1 MWRHSIGEPRRKPRV
16 DAPEHHRPCRSP
28 GARRPGREGAR
39 PRRSPVRAGAPDPR
53 GQGTDRGDLEAR
65 TRASVRDRRRN
76 EQRRPGAA
84 APPVSAAGRERQE
97 GAGQVITQG
106 LSRNRV
112 ILATAG
118 TALALLL
125 AALDQTI
132 VGTAIPRIV
141 ADLNGLDRLAWVTTA
156 YLVTSTTMTPIA
168 GKLGD
173 LFGRKPFLLAGMI
186 GFVAA
191 SALCGL
197 SQDMTQLI
205 VFRGIQGIFGGV
217 LFATVFTVIGD
228 LFPPESRGRVQGLF
242 GGVFGLSSIVGPTAG
257 GFITDHWSW
266 RWVFE
271 VNIPVGIVAVAVVL
285 AGLPYVRSKASWR
298 DIDFFGAVTLAAGVV
313 PLLIALS
320 ITRDHAWTSPEVEGL
335 LALAAVMLAAFVFV
349 ESRVE
354 HPIVPLEL
362 FKNTTFTVSMVVG
375 FLTAFGMFGSIL
387 FTPLVFQGVLG
398 ISATNSGAL
407 ITPMMFGLLGAST
420 LTGFAMRRVKRY
432 RYLGTLGVAVMIV
445 GMYLL
450 SLITPSMPEWRVVA
464 ALIVVGLGLGTTFP
478 LYLTAVQVAL
488 PRSYMGVASSQIQ
501 FWRNLGG
508 TVGSSILG
516 AVLANRLPDYLK
528 TRIGE
533 LHLPPQALQHL
544 PSGGANAVLQPGAL
558 SQLPPAVATAIRL
571 ALSDTLRD
579 IYIFAGLILIA
590 ALVATVFLKEVPLAG
605 VPTQAFGEPV
615 PEDDDTKA
623 REPVAV

>member
-1 MWRHSIGEPRRKPRV
+1 
-16 DAPEHHRPCRSP
+16 
-28 GARRPGREGAR
+28 
-39 PRRSPVRAGAPDPR
+39 
-53 GQGTDRGDLEAR
+53 
-65 TRASVRDRRRN
+65 
-76 EQRRPGAA
+76 
-84 APPVSAAGRERQE
+84 
-97 GAGQVITQG
+97 VITQG

-118 TALALLL
+118 TMLALLL

-205 VFRGIQGIFGGV
+205 VFRGIQGVFGGV

-228 LFPPESRGRVQGLF
+228 LFPPDQRGRAQGLF
-242 GGVFGLSSIVGPTAG
+242 GGVFGLSSIVGPTTG

-271 VNIPVGIVAVAVVL
+271 VNIPVGIIAVLVVL

-298 DIDFFGAVTLAAGVV
+298 DIDFWGALTLAAGVV
-313 PLLIALS
+313 PLLIGLT
-320 ITRDHAWTSPEVEGL
+320 ITRDHAWTSPQVTGL
-335 LALAAVMLAAFVFV
+335 LGLAAVMLAAFVFV

-354 HPIVPLEL
+354 HPIVPLHL
-362 FKNTTFTVSMVVG
+362 FKNSTFTVSMVVG

-420 LTGFAMRRVKRY
+420 ATGFVMRRIKYY
-432 RYLGTLGVAVMIV
+432 RYLGTLGVAVMIF
-445 GMYLL
+445 GMWLL
-450 SLITPSMPEWRVVA
+450 SQVTPGVPEWHVVA
-464 ALIVVGLGLGTTFP
+464 ALIVVGLGIGTTFP

-488 PRSYMGVASSQIQ
+488 PRQFMGVASSQIQ

-508 TVGSSILG
+508 TVGSAILG
-516 AVLANRLPDYLK
+516 AVLANRLPDYLS
-528 TRIGE
+528 TRVAA
-533 LHLPPQALQHL
+533 LHLPPAVVAGL
-544 PSGGANAVLQPGAL
+544 PKTGSANSILDPTLLAK
-558 SQLPPAVATAIRL
+558 LPPAFVHAIRL
-571 ALSDTLRD
+571 ALSDTLHD
-579 IYIFAGLILIA
+579 IYIFAGVILIV
-590 ALVATVFLKEVPLAG
+590 ALVSTVFLKEVPLTGATAG
-605 VPTQAFGEPV
+605 RGFDAAPV
-615 PEDDDTKA
+615 EVEEEEREAVA
-623 REPVAV
+623 R

>member
-1 MWRHSIGEPRRKPRV
+1 MT
-16 DAPEHHRPCRSP
+16 A
-28 GARRPGREGAR
+28 
-39 PRRSPVRAGAPDPR
+39 
-53 GQGTDRGDLEAR
+53 TL
-65 TRASVRDRRRN
+65 DRRR
-76 EQRRPGAA
+76 
-84 APPVSAAGRERQE
+84 
-97 GAGQVITQG
+97 T
-106 LSRNRV
+106 

-118 TALALLL
+118 TMLALLL

-186 GFVAA
+186 GFVIA
-191 SALCGL
+191 SAFCGL
-197 SQDMTQLI
+197 AQDMTQLI

-228 LFPPESRGRVQGLF
+228 LFPPEQRGRAQGLF
-242 GGVFGLSSIVGPTAG
+242 GAVFGLSSIVGPTAG

-298 DIDFFGAVTLAAGVV
+298 DIDFFGAFSLAAGVV
-313 PLLIALS
+313 PLLIALT
-320 ITRDHAWTSPEVEGL
+320 ITRDHAWTSPQVLGL
-335 LALAAVMLAAFVFV
+335 LGLALVMLLAFVYV
-349 ESRVE
+349 ESHVE
-354 HPIVPLEL
+354 NPIVPLHL
-362 FKNTTFTVSMVVG
+362 FKNSTFSVSMLVG

-420 LTGFAMRRVKRY
+420 ATGFVMRRIKYY
-432 RYLGTLGVAVMIV
+432 RYLGTLGVAVMIF
-445 GMYLL
+445 GMWLL
-450 SLITPSMPEWRVVA
+450 SQITPASAQWHVVA
-464 ALIVVGLGLGTTFP
+464 DLIVVGLGIGVTFP
-478 LYLTAVQVAL
+478 LYLTAVQTAL
-488 PRSYMGVASSQIQ
+488 PRQYLGVASSQIQ

-508 TVGSSILG
+508 TVGSAILG

-528 TRIGE
+528 TRVAA
-533 LHLPPQALQHL
+533 LNLPPSILQSLPKGGSANSILDPALLARL
-544 PSGGANAVLQPGAL
+544 P
-558 SQLPPAVATAIRL
+558 LPFIHAIRAAL
-571 ALSDTLRD
+571 ADTLHD
-579 IYIFAGLILIA
+579 IYLLAGLILIA
-590 ALVATVFLKEVPLAG
+590 ALVSTVFMKEVPLTSASQG
-605 VPTQAFGEPV
+605 VGFGEAAPV
-615 PEDDDTKA
+615 DEDI
-623 REPVAV
+623 REESERVPA

>member
-1 MWRHSIGEPRRKPRV
+1 M
-16 DAPEHHRPCRSP
+16 
-28 GARRPGREGAR
+28 
-39 PRRSPVRAGAPDPR
+39 
-53 GQGTDRGDLEAR
+53 
-65 TRASVRDRRRN
+65 
-76 EQRRPGAA
+76 
-84 APPVSAAGRERQE
+84 
-97 GAGQVITQG
+97 
-106 LSRNRV
+106 
-112 ILATAG
+112 ATAG
-118 TALALLL
+118 TMLALLL

-173 LFGRKPFLLAGMI
+173 LFGRKPFLLVGMI

-228 LFPPESRGRVQGLF
+228 LFPPEQRGKAQGLF
-242 GGVFGLSSIVGPTAG
+242 GGVFGLSSVVGPTAG

-298 DIDFFGAVTLAAGVV
+298 DIDFWGAFTLAAGVV
-313 PLLIALS
+313 PMLIALS
-320 ITRDHAWTSPEVEGL
+320 ITRDHAWTSPQVLGL
-335 LALAAVMLAAFVFV
+335 LAFAAAMLAAFVFV
-349 ESRVE
+349 ESKVE

-362 FKNTTFTVSMVVG
+362 FKNPTFTVSMVVG

-407 ITPMMFGLLGAST
+407 ITPMMFGLIGAST
-420 LTGFAMRRVKRY
+420 LTGFLMKRIKYY
-432 RYLGTLGVAVMIV
+432 RFLGTVGVAVMIF
-445 GMYLL
+445 GMWLL
-450 SLITPSMPEWRVVA
+450 SQVTPSSPEWHVVA
-464 ALIVVGLGLGTTFP
+464 DLIVVGTGIGVTFP

-488 PRSYMGVASSQIQ
+488 PRRFLGVASSQIQ

-516 AVLANRLPDYLK
+516 AVLANRLPDYLQ
-528 TRIGE
+528 TRVTA
-533 LHLPPQALQHL
+533 LHLPPQALAGL
-544 PSGGANAVLQPGAL
+544 PKGGSANSILDPTLLAK
-558 SQLPPAVATAIRL
+558 LPAAFVHAIRL
-571 ALSDTLRD
+571 ALSDTLHD
-579 IYIFAGLILIA
+579 IYVFAGVVLVV
-590 ALVATVFLKEVPLAG
+590 ALVSTVFLREVPLSGAKSG
-605 VPTQAFGEPV
+605 MAFGEGPPV
-615 PEDDDTKA
+615 ELEEEPE
-623 REPVAV
+623 REAATA

>member
-1 MWRHSIGEPRRKPRV
+1 
-16 DAPEHHRPCRSP
+16 
-28 GARRPGREGAR
+28 
-39 PRRSPVRAGAPDPR
+39 
-53 GQGTDRGDLEAR
+53 
-65 TRASVRDRRRN
+65 
-76 EQRRPGAA
+76 
-84 APPVSAAGRERQE
+84 
-97 GAGQVITQG
+97 VITQG
-106 LSRNRV
+106 LSRRRV

-118 TALALLL
+118 TMLALLL

-191 SALCGL
+191 SVVCGL
-197 SQDMTQLI
+197 AQDMTQLI

-228 LFPPESRGRVQGLF
+228 LFPPENRGRVQGLF
-242 GGVFGLSSIVGPTAG
+242 GGVFGLSAIIGPTAG
-257 GFITDHWSW
+257 GFITDHFGW

-271 VNIPVGIVAVAVVL
+271 VNIPVGIIAVAVVL
-285 AGLPYVRSKASWR
+285 VGLPYVRSKASWR
-298 DIDFFGAVTLAAGVV
+298 DIDFWGAFTLAAGVV

-320 ITRDHAWTSPEVEGL
+320 ITRDHAWTSPQVVGL
-335 LALAAVMLAAFVFV
+335 LAFAAAMLAAFVFV
-349 ESRVE
+349 EGRVE
-354 HPIVPLEL
+354 QPIVPLEL
-362 FKNTTFTVSMVVG
+362 FKNTTFTVSMIVG

-407 ITPMMFGLLGAST
+407 ITPMMFGLLAAST
-420 LTGFAMRRVKRY
+420 LTGFVMRRIKYY

-450 SLITPSMPEWRVVA
+450 SLITPSSQEWRVVA
-464 ALIVVGLGLGTTFP
+464 ALIVVGLGIGTTFP

-488 PRSYMGVASSQIQ
+488 P
-501 FWRNLGG
+501 RNLGG

-516 AVLANRLPDYLK
+516 AVLANRLPGYLSA
-528 TRIGE
+528 RIAD
-533 LHLPPQALQHL
+533 LHLPAQALQHL
-544 PSGGANAVLQPGAL
+544 PSGGANSILQPGAL
-558 SQLPPAVATAIRL
+558 NQLPKVVATAIRL
-571 ALSDTLRD
+571 ALADTLHD
-579 IYIFAGLILIA
+579 IYFFAGLILIV
-590 ALVATVFLKEVPLAG
+590 ALVSTVFLKEVPLTGAPSRTG
-605 VPTQAFGEPV
+605 FTGPLAADEAD
-615 PEDDDTKA
+615 EADDA
-623 REPVAV
+623 REAVPA

>member
-1 MWRHSIGEPRRKPRV
+1 MI
-16 DAPEHHRPCRSP
+16 
-28 GARRPGREGAR
+28 
-39 PRRSPVRAGAPDPR
+39 
-53 GQGTDRGDLEAR
+53 EA
-65 TRASVRDRRRN
+65 TM
-76 EQRRPGAA
+76 
-84 APPVSAAGRERQE
+84 
-97 GAGQVITQG
+97 TQPMTHG
-106 LSRNRV
+106 LSRNRI

-118 TALALLL
+118 TMLALLL

-186 GFVAA
+186 GFVVA
-191 SALCGL
+191 SAFCGL
-197 SQDMTQLI
+197 AQDMTQLI
-205 VFRGIQGIFGGV
+205 VFRGIQGLFGGV

-228 LFPPESRGRVQGLF
+228 LFPPSQRARAQGLF
-242 GGVFGLSSIVGPTAG
+242 GAVFGLSSVVGPTAG

-271 VNIPVGIVAVAVVL
+271 VNIPVGIIAVAVVM

-298 DIDFFGAVTLAAGVV
+298 DIDFWGAATLAAGVV
-313 PLLIALS
+313 PLLIALT
-320 ITRDHAWTSPEVEGL
+320 ITRDHAWTSPQVLGL
-335 LALAAVMLAAFVFV
+335 LGLAVAMLFAFVFI
-349 ESRVE
+349 EGRVE

-362 FKNTTFTVSMVVG
+362 FKNPTFSVSMLVG

-407 ITPMMFGLLGAST
+407 ITPMMFGLIGAST
-420 LTGFAMRRVKRY
+420 LTGFAMRRIKYY
-432 RYLGTLGVAVMIV
+432 RYLGTIGVAVMIC
-445 GMYLL
+445 GMWLL
-450 SLITPSMPEWRVVA
+450 SQVTPSTPEWHVVVD
-464 ALIVVGLGLGTTFP
+464 LIVVGLGIGTTFP

-488 PRSYMGVASSQIQ
+488 PRKYLGVASSQIQ

-508 TVGSSILG
+508 TVGSAILG

-528 TRIGE
+528 MRVTN
-533 LHLPPQALQHL
+533 LHLPAQVVNSL
-544 PSGGANAVLQPGAL
+544 PKGGSANSILDPTLLAK
-558 SQLPPAVATAIRL
+558 LPPAFVHAIRA
-571 ALSDTLRD
+571 ALGDTLHD
-579 IYIFAGLILIA
+579 IYIFAGAVLIV
-590 ALVATVFLKEVPLAG
+590 ALVSTVFLKEVPLTGARAEQG
-605 VPTQAFGEPV
+605 YDEAPVITDEGE
-615 PEDDDTKA
+615 
-623 REPVAV
+623 REAAAVTA

>member
-1 MWRHSIGEPRRKPRV
+1 M
-16 DAPEHHRPCRSP
+16 
-28 GARRPGREGAR
+28 
-39 PRRSPVRAGAPDPR
+39 
-53 GQGTDRGDLEAR
+53 
-65 TRASVRDRRRN
+65 
-76 EQRRPGAA
+76 
-84 APPVSAAGRERQE
+84 
-97 GAGQVITQG
+97 
-106 LSRNRV
+106 
-112 ILATAG
+112 
-118 TALALLL
+118 LALLL

-191 SALCGL
+191 SVVCGL

-228 LFPPESRGRVQGLF
+228 LFPPENRARVQGLF
-242 GGVFGLSSIVGPTAG
+242 GGVFGLSAIIGPTAG
-257 GFITDHWSW
+257 GFITDHFGW

-298 DIDFFGAVTLAAGVV
+298 DIDYWGAFTLAAGVV

-320 ITRDHAWTSPEVEGL
+320 ITRDHAWTSPEVVGL
-335 LALAAVMLAAFVFV
+335 LALAAAMLAAFIFV
-349 ESRVE
+349 EGRVAQ
-354 HPIVPLEL
+354 PIVPLEL
-362 FKNTTFTVSMVVG
+362 FKNSTFTVSMIVG

-407 ITPMMFGLLGAST
+407 ITPMMFGLLAAST
-420 LTGFAMRRVKRY
+420 LTGFVMRRIKYY
-432 RYLGTLGVAVMIV
+432 RFLGTLGVAVMIV

-450 SLITPSMPEWRVVA
+450 SLITPSTQEWRVVA

-488 PRSYMGVASSQIQ
+488 PRKHLGVASSQIQ

-516 AVLANRLPDYLK
+516 AVLANRLPGYLA
-528 TRIGE
+528 TRIAS
-533 LHLPPQALQHL
+533 LHLPAQALQHL
-544 PSGGANAVLQPGAL
+544 PSGGANSILQPGAL
-558 SQLPPAVATAIRL
+558 AQLPPAVANAIRL
-571 ALSDTLRD
+571 SLSDTLHD
-579 IYIFAGLILIA
+579 IYFFAGLVLIV
-590 ALVATVFLKEVPLAG
+590 ALVSTVFLKEVPLTEAPSSTG
-605 VPTQAFGEPV
+605 FADPV
-615 PEDDDTKA
+615 PADEDAEA
-623 REPVAV
+623 REAIPA

>member
-1 MWRHSIGEPRRKPRV
+1 
-16 DAPEHHRPCRSP
+16 
-28 GARRPGREGAR
+28 
-39 PRRSPVRAGAPDPR
+39 
-53 GQGTDRGDLEAR
+53 
-65 TRASVRDRRRN
+65 
-76 EQRRPGAA
+76 
-84 APPVSAAGRERQE
+84 
-97 GAGQVITQG
+97 VITQG

-118 TALALLL
+118 TMLALLL

-228 LFPPESRGRVQGLF
+228 LFPPENRGRVQGLF
-242 GGVFGLSSIVGPTAG
+242 GGVFGLSAIIGPTAG
-257 GFITDHWSW
+257 GFITDHFGW

-271 VNIPVGIVAVAVVL
+271 VNIPVGIIAVAVVL
-285 AGLPYVRSKASWR
+285 VGLPYVRSKASWR
-298 DIDFFGAVTLAAGVV
+298 DIDFWGAFTLAAGVV

-320 ITRDHAWTSPEVEGL
+320 ITRDHAWTSPEVVGL
-335 LALAAVMLAAFVFV
+335 LAFAAAMLAAFVFV
-349 ESRVE
+349 EGRVAQ
-354 HPIVPLEL
+354 PIVPLEL
-362 FKNTTFTVSMVVG
+362 FKNTTFTVSMIVG

-407 ITPMMFGLLGAST
+407 ITPMMFGLLAAST
-420 LTGFAMRRVKRY
+420 LTGFVMRRIKYY
-432 RYLGTLGVAVMIV
+432 RFLGTLGVAVMIV

-450 SLITPSMPEWRVVA
+450 SLITPSSQEWRVVA
-464 ALIVVGLGLGTTFP
+464 ALIVVGLGIGTTFP

-488 PRSYMGVASSQIQ
+488 PRKYLGVASSQIQ

-516 AVLANRLPDYLK
+516 AVLTNRLPGYLSA
-528 TRIGE
+528 RIAD
-533 LHLPPQALQHL
+533 LHLPVQALRNL
-544 PSGGANAVLQPGAL
+544 PSGGANSILQPGAL
-558 SQLPPAVATAIRL
+558 NQLPKVVATAIRL
-571 ALSDTLRD
+571 ALADTLHD
-579 IYIFAGLILIA
+579 IYFFAGLILIV
-590 ALVATVFLKEVPLAG
+590 ALVSTVFLKEVPLTAAPSRTG
-605 VPTQAFGEPV
+605 FGDPVPTDEADEAAQ
-615 PEDDDTKA
+615 A
-623 REPVAV
+623 REAVPA

>member
-1 MWRHSIGEPRRKPRV
+1 M
-16 DAPEHHRPCRSP
+16 
-28 GARRPGREGAR
+28 
-39 PRRSPVRAGAPDPR
+39 
-53 GQGTDRGDLEAR
+53 TEA
-65 TRASVRDRRRN
+65 
-76 EQRRPGAA
+76 
-84 APPVSAAGRERQE
+84 
-97 GAGQVITQG
+97 ITHG
-106 LSRNRV
+106 LSRQRV

-118 TALALLL
+118 TMLALLL

-205 VFRGIQGIFGGV
+205 VFRGIQGLFGGV

-228 LFPPESRGRVQGLF
+228 LFPPDQRGRAQGLF
-242 GGVFGLSSIVGPTAG
+242 GAVFGLSSILGPTTG

-271 VNIPVGIVAVAVVL
+271 VNIPVGIIAVSVVL

-298 DIDFFGAVTLAAGVV
+298 DIDFWGALTLAAGVV
-313 PLLIALS
+313 PLLIGLT
-320 ITRDHAWTSPEVEGL
+320 ITRDHAWTSPQVTGL
-335 LALAAVMLAAFVFV
+335 LALAAIMLGAFVFV

-354 HPIVPLEL
+354 HPIVPLHL
-362 FKNTTFTVSMVVG
+362 FKNSTFTVSMVVG

-420 LTGFAMRRVKRY
+420 ATGFVMRRIRNY
-432 RYLGTLGVAVMIV
+432 RYLGTLGVAVMIF
-445 GMYLL
+445 GMWLL
-450 SLITPSMPEWRVVA
+450 SQVTPTTPEWHVVA
-464 ALIVVGLGLGTTFP
+464 DLIVIGLGLGTTFP

-488 PRSYMGVASSQIQ
+488 PRQFMGVASSQIQ

-508 TVGSSILG
+508 TVGSAILG
-516 AVLANRLPDYLK
+516 AVLANRLPDYL
-528 TRIGE
+528 TARTAA
-533 LHLPPQALQHL
+533 LHLPPQVISSL
-544 PSGGANAVLQPGAL
+544 PKTGSANAILDPTLLGK
-558 SQLPPAVATAIRL
+558 LPAAFVQAIRL
-571 ALSDTLRD
+571 ALSDTLHD
-579 IYIFAGLILIA
+579 IYIFAGVILVI
-590 ALVATVFLKEVPLAG
+590 ALVSTVFLKEVPLTGAAAG
-605 VPTQAFGEPV
+605 RGLDAPPV
-615 PEDDDTKA
+615 ELEEEEREAVA
-623 REPVAV
+623 R

>member
-1 MWRHSIGEPRRKPRV
+1 M
-16 DAPEHHRPCRSP
+16 
-28 GARRPGREGAR
+28 
-39 PRRSPVRAGAPDPR
+39 
-53 GQGTDRGDLEAR
+53 T
-65 TRASVRDRRRN
+65 
-76 EQRRPGAA
+76 
-84 APPVSAAGRERQE
+84 
-97 GAGQVITQG
+97 QVAEITHVTHG
-106 LSRNRV
+106 LSRNRI

-118 TALALLL
+118 TMLALLL

-186 GFVAA
+186 GFVGA

-205 VFRGIQGIFGGV
+205 VFRGLQGVFGGV

-228 LFPPESRGRVQGLF
+228 LFPPDQRGRVQGMF
-242 GGVFGLSSIVGPTAG
+242 GAVFGLSSVVGPTAG
-257 GFITDHWSW
+257 GVITDHGSW

-271 VNIPVGIVAVAVVL
+271 VNIPVGIAAVAVVT
-285 AGLPYVRSKASWR
+285 AGLPYVRSHASWR
-298 DIDFFGAVTLAAGVV
+298 DIDFWGALTLAAGVV

-320 ITRDHAWTSPEVEGL
+320 ITRDHAWTSPQVTGL
-335 LALAAVMLAAFVFV
+335 LAIAAVMLAAFVFV

-354 HPIVPLEL
+354 HPIVPLGL
-362 FKNTTFTVSMVVG
+362 FKNATFTVSMIVG

-407 ITPMMFGLLGAST
+407 ITPMSFGLLGAST
-420 LTGFAMRRVKRY
+420 VTGLVMRRIKHY
-432 RYLGTLGVAVMIV
+432 RYLGTAGVAIMIF
-445 GMYLL
+445 GLWLL
-450 SLITPSMPEWRVVA
+450 SQITPSTPEWRVVA
-464 ALIVVGLGLGTTFP
+464 ELVVVGAGLGMTFP

-488 PRSYMGVASSQIQ
+488 PRRFLGVASSQIQ

-508 TVGSSILG
+508 TVGSAILG

-528 TRIGE
+528 TRVSE
-533 LHLPPQALQHL
+533 LKLPPQIVGHIPTA
-544 PSGGANAVLQPGAL
+544 SGANAILDPSL
-558 SQLPPAVATAIRL
+558 ISKLPPVFVHAIRL
-571 ALSDTLRD
+571 ALADTLRD
-579 IYIFAGLILIA
+579 IYVVAGAVLVA
-590 ALVATVFLKEVPLAG
+590 ALVATLFMKEVPLTRARPATGFEAPAAEAEEDGEAVAAAG
-605 VPTQAFGEPV
+605 
-615 PEDDDTKA
+615 
-623 REPVAV
+623 

>member
-1 MWRHSIGEPRRKPRV
+1 VTDTATE
-16 DAPEHHRPCRSP
+16 RPTTT
-28 GARRPGREGAR
+28 E
-39 PRRSPVRAGAPDPR
+39 
-53 GQGTDRGDLEAR
+53 TTMHL
-65 TRASVRDRRRN
+65 TH
-76 EQRRPGAA
+76 
-84 APPVSAAGRERQE
+84 
-97 GAGQVITQG
+97 G

-118 TALALLL
+118 TMLALLL

-205 VFRGIQGIFGGV
+205 VFRGIQGVFGGV

-228 LFPPESRGRVQGLF
+228 LFPPSQRARLQGVF
-242 GGVFGLSSIVGPTAG
+242 GAVFGLSSIIGPTTG
-257 GFITDHWSW
+257 GFITDHYSW

-271 VNIPVGIVAVAVVL
+271 VNIPVGIIAVIVVL
-285 AGLPYVRSKASWR
+285 LGLPYVRSKASWR
-298 DIDFFGAVTLAAGVV
+298 DIDFWGAVTLTAGVV
-313 PLLIALS
+313 PLLIALT
-320 ITRDHAWTSPEVEGL
+320 ITRDHAWTSPQVMGL

-354 HPIVPLEL
+354 HPIVPLHL
-362 FKNTTFTVSMVVG
+362 FANPTFTVSMIVG

-420 LTGFAMRRVKRY
+420 LTGFLMRRIKYY
-432 RYLGTLGVAVMIV
+432 RFLGTIGVAIMIF

-450 SLITPSMPEWRVVA
+450 SQITPSVPEWHVVA
-464 ALIVVGLGLGTTFP
+464 DLIVVGLGLGVTFP

-488 PRSYMGVASSQIQ
+488 PRQFMGVASSQIQ

-508 TVGSSILG
+508 TVGSAILG

-528 TRIGE
+528 TRILD
-533 LHLPPQALQHL
+533 LHLPPAVIGRIPQ
-544 PSGGANAVLQPGAL
+544 SGGANSILDPSL
-558 SQLPPAVATAIRL
+558 ISKLPPAFVHAIRL
-571 ALSDTLRD
+571 ALSDTLHD
-579 IYIFAGLILIA
+579 IYVFAGIVLIA
-590 ALVATVFLKEVPLAG
+590 ALVSTVFMKEAPLTGTQITPGFEAPPIDDEEPETAVAAG
-605 VPTQAFGEPV
+605 
-615 PEDDDTKA
+615 
-623 REPVAV
+623 

>member
-1 MWRHSIGEPRRKPRV
+1 MTESMTH
-16 DAPEHHRPCRSP
+16 
-28 GARRPGREGAR
+28 
-39 PRRSPVRAGAPDPR
+39 
-53 GQGTDRGDLEAR
+53 
-65 TRASVRDRRRN
+65 
-76 EQRRPGAA
+76 
-84 APPVSAAGRERQE
+84 
-97 GAGQVITQG
+97 G
-106 LSRNRV
+106 LTRNRT

-118 TALALLL
+118 TMLALLL

-173 LFGRKPFLLAGMI
+173 LFGRKPFLLVGMI
-186 GFVAA
+186 GFVVA
-191 SALCGL
+191 SAFCGL
-197 SQDMTQLI
+197 ATSMTQLI
-205 VFRGIQGIFGGV
+205 IFRGIQGIFGGV

-228 LFPPESRGRVQGLF
+228 LFPPDQRGRAQGLF
-242 GGVFGLSSIVGPTAG
+242 GAVFGLSSIVGPTAG

-271 VNIPVGIVAVAVVL
+271 VNIPVGVVAVLVVL

-298 DIDFFGAVTLAAGVV
+298 DIDIWGAVTLAGGVV

-320 ITRDHAWTSPEVEGL
+320 ITRDHAWTSPQVMGL
-335 LALAAVMLAAFVFV
+335 LALAAVMLATFIFV
-349 ESRVE
+349 ESRVAE
-354 HPIVPLEL
+354 PIVPLHL
-362 FKNTTFTVSMVVG
+362 FKNPTFTVSMIVG

-420 LTGFAMRRVKRY
+420 VTGFVMKRIKYY
-432 RYLGTLGVAVMIV
+432 RFLGTLGVAVMIF
-445 GMYLL
+445 GMWLL
-450 SLITPSMPEWRVVA
+450 SQITPSTPQWHVVVD
-464 ALIVVGLGLGTTFP
+464 LIVVGLGIGTTFP

-488 PRSYMGVASSQIQ
+488 PRKFMGVASSQIQ

-516 AVLANRLPDYLK
+516 AVLANRLPGYLA
-528 TRIGE
+528 TQVSG
-533 LHLPPQALQHL
+533 LHLPASALGQL
-544 PSGGANAVLQPGAL
+544 GSAGANSILQPGAL
-558 SQLPPAVATAIRL
+558 ANLPPALVTAIRF
-571 ALSDTLRD
+571 ALSETLRD
-579 IYIFAGLILIA
+579 IYIFAGVVLVI
-590 ALVATVFLKEVPLAG
+590 ALVSTVFLKEVSLERAPEGLG
-605 VPTQAFGEPV
+605 FGEGAPV
-615 PEDDDTKA
+615 DEDV
-623 REPVAV
+623 REEREAVPA

>member
-1 MWRHSIGEPRRKPRV
+1 MTE
-16 DAPEHHRPCRSP
+16 
-28 GARRPGREGAR
+28 
-39 PRRSPVRAGAPDPR
+39 
-53 GQGTDRGDLEAR
+53 EA
-65 TRASVRDRRRN
+65 TM
-76 EQRRPGAA
+76 
-84 APPVSAAGRERQE
+84 
-97 GAGQVITQG
+97 TQSLTHG
-106 LSRNRV
+106 LSRGRV

-118 TALALLL
+118 TMLALLL

-205 VFRGIQGIFGGV
+205 VFRGIQGVFGGV

-228 LFPPESRGRVQGLF
+228 LFPPDQRGRLAGLF
-242 GGVFGLSSIVGPTAG
+242 GAVFGLSSIVGPTTG

-271 VNIPVGIVAVAVVL
+271 VNIPVGVIAVIVVL

-298 DIDFFGAVTLAAGVV
+298 DIDFWGAFTLAAGIV

-320 ITRDHAWTSPEVEGL
+320 ITRDHAWTSPQVSGL
-335 LALAAVMLAAFVFV
+335 LAVAAVMLAAFIFV
-349 ESRVE
+349 EARAE
-354 HPIVPLEL
+354 HPIVPLHL
-362 FKNTTFTVSMVVG
+362 FKNSTFSVSMLVG

-420 LTGFAMRRVKRY
+420 LTGFVMRRIRY
-432 RYLGTLGVAVMIV
+432 YRFLGTLGVAVMIV
-445 GMYLL
+445 GMWML
-450 SLITPSMPEWRVVA
+450 SLITPSVPEWRVVA
-464 ALIVVGLGLGTTFP
+464 SLIVVGLGLGITFP
-478 LYLTAVQVAL
+478 LYLTAVQTAL
-488 PRSYMGVASSQIQ
+488 PRKYLGVASSQIQ

-508 TVGSSILG
+508 TVGSAILG
-516 AVLANRLPDYLK
+516 AVLSNRLPDYLTK
-528 TRIGE
+528 RVSEAGV
-533 LHLPPQALQHL
+533 PPQALKNL
-544 PSGGANAVLQPGAL
+544 PNAGNANAILDPNLIHA
-558 SQLPPAVATAIRL
+558 LPPAIVTAIRSAL
-571 ALSDTLRD
+571 ADSLHD
-579 IYIFAGLILIA
+579 IYIFAGVILVV
-590 ALVATVFLKEVPLAG
+590 ALVATVFMKEVPLTGARPAMGFEAAPVEEDEDERVVVAG
-605 VPTQAFGEPV
+605 
-615 PEDDDTKA
+615 
-623 REPVAV
+623 

>member
-1 MWRHSIGEPRRKPRV
+1 MS
-16 DAPEHHRPCRSP
+16 
-28 GARRPGREGAR
+28 
-39 PRRSPVRAGAPDPR
+39 
-53 GQGTDRGDLEAR
+53 T
-65 TRASVRDRRRN
+65 T
-76 EQRRPGAA
+76 
-84 APPVSAAGRERQE
+84 
-97 GAGQVITQG
+97 TG
-106 LSRNRV
+106 LSRRRV
-112 ILATAG
+112 VLATAG
-118 TALALLL
+118 TMLALLL

-173 LFGRKPFLLAGMI
+173 LFGRKPFLLVGMI

-205 VFRGIQGIFGGV
+205 VFRGVQGIFGGV

-228 LFPPESRGRVQGLF
+228 LFPPDQRGKAQGLF
-242 GGVFGLSSIVGPTAG
+242 GAVFGLSSVVGPTAG
-257 GFITDHWSW
+257 GFITDHWNW

-271 VNIPVGIVAVAVVL
+271 VNIPVGIVAVAVVV

-298 DIDFFGAVTLAAGVV
+298 DIDFWGALTLAAGVV
-313 PLLIALS
+313 PMLIALS
-320 ITRDHAWTSPEVEGL
+320 ITRDHAWTSPQVLGL
-335 LALAAVMLAAFVFV
+335 LAFAAVMLAAFVFV

-362 FKNTTFTVSMVVG
+362 FKNPTFTVSMIVG

-407 ITPMMFGLLGAST
+407 ITPMMFGLIGAST
-420 LTGFAMRRVKRY
+420 LTGFLMKKIKYY
-432 RYLGTLGVAVMIV
+432 RFLGTVGVAVMIF
-445 GMYLL
+445 GMWLL
-450 SLITPSMPEWRVVA
+450 SQITPSSTEWQVVA
-464 ALIVVGLGLGTTFP
+464 DLIVVGAGIGVTFP

-488 PRSYMGVASSQIQ
+488 PRKFLGVASSQIQ

-528 TRIGE
+528 TRVTA
-533 LHLPPQALQHL
+533 LHLPPQAVASL
-544 PSGGANAVLQPGAL
+544 PKGGSANSILDPTLLAK
-558 SQLPPAVATAIRL
+558 LPAAFVHAIRL
-571 ALSDTLRD
+571 ALSDTLHD
-579 IYIFAGLILIA
+579 IYVFAGVILVV
-590 ALVATVFLKEVPLAG
+590 ALVSTVFLREVPLSGAKTG
-605 VPTQAFGEPV
+605 MAFGEGPPV
-615 PEDDDTKA
+615 ELDEEPE
-623 REPVAV
+623 RQAVTA

>member
-1 MWRHSIGEPRRKPRV
+1 M
-16 DAPEHHRPCRSP
+16 
-28 GARRPGREGAR
+28 
-39 PRRSPVRAGAPDPR
+39 
-53 GQGTDRGDLEAR
+53 
-65 TRASVRDRRRN
+65 
-76 EQRRPGAA
+76 
-84 APPVSAAGRERQE
+84 
-97 GAGQVITQG
+97 ITQG

-118 TALALLL
+118 TMLALLL

-186 GFVAA
+186 GFVTA

-205 VFRGIQGIFGGV
+205 VFRGIQGVFGGV

-228 LFPPESRGRVQGLF
+228 LFPPENRGRVQGLF

-271 VNIPVGIVAVAVVL
+271 VNIPVGIIAVAVVL

-298 DIDFFGAVTLAAGVV
+298 DIDFWGAITLAAGVV

-320 ITRDHAWTSPEVEGL
+320 ITRDHAWTSPEVVGL
-335 LALAAVMLAAFVFV
+335 LALAAAMLAAFVFV

-354 HPIVPLEL
+354 QPIVPLEL
-362 FKNTTFTVSMVVG
+362 FKNTTFTVSMIVG

-398 ISATNSGAL
+398 VTATSSGAL
-407 ITPMMFGLLGAST
+407 ITPMMFGLLAAST
-420 LTGFAMRRVKRY
+420 VTGFVMRRVKYY
-432 RYLGTLGVAVMIV
+432 RFLGTLGVAVMIG

-450 SLITPSMPEWRVVA
+450 SLITPTTPEWHVVA
-464 ALIVVGLGLGTTFP
+464 DLIVVGLGIGVTFP

-488 PRSYMGVASSQIQ
+488 PRKYMGVASSQIQ

-528 TRIGE
+528 TRISD
-533 LHLPPQALQHL
+533 LHLPAQVLGRL
-544 PSGGANAVLQPGAL
+544 PSAGANSILQPGAL
-558 SQLPPAVATAIRL
+558 NHLPPAVATAIRL
-571 ALSDTLRD
+571 ALADTLHD
-579 IYIFAGLILIA
+579 IYLLAGLVLIA
-590 ALVATVFLKEVPLAG
+590 ALVSTVFLKEVPLSSAPSRTG
-605 VPTQAFGEPV
+605 FAEPV
-615 PEDDDTKA
+615 PEDDAEDA
-623 REPVAV
+623 REAVPV